1 MSGDRSEQQ
10 QQQESC
16 LLPVTAPVQYWAAES
31 GITCYFVTV
40 ELDVTAT
47 EHHSTTDSLLL
58 QQPVVAAAP
67 RAPPNAAGPTCRA
80 LHHHSFKRIMPLIR
94 LLK

>member
-1 MSGDRSEQQ
+1 MHTCPLALTSGDRSEQQ

-40 ELDVTAT
+40 ELDVAAT

-58 QQPVVAAAP
+58 QQLHEQLPK
-67 RAPPNAAGPTCRA
+67 CRTH
-80 LHHHSFKRIMPLIR
+80 LSR
-94 LLK
+94 LASS